1 MDFRSNLFGKDE
13 NHEFLNAC
21 RLGQIEKVERFLK
34 SNKIDINSQD
44 EYGKTALI
52 CATDMGYKDILELL
66 IKGGANLNI
75 QDEYGKTALI
85 YSAQTGY
92 KDVVELL
99 IKGGA
104 DLNIQEENSNTALEI
119 AAKMEFKD
127 IVELLIKG
135 DGSFR
140 S

>member
-1 MDFRSNLFGKDE
+1 M
-13 NHEFLNAC
+13 
-21 RLGQIEKVERFLK
+21 
-34 SNKIDINSQD
+34 
-44 EYGKTALI
+44 
-52 CATDMGYKDILELL
+52 
-66 IKGGANLNI
+66 
-75 QDEYGKTALI
+75 

-127 IVELLIKG
+127 IVELLIKDG
-135 DGSFR
+135 GSFR

>member
-1 MDFRSNLFGKDE
+1 M
-13 NHEFLNAC
+13 
-21 RLGQIEKVERFLK
+21 
-34 SNKIDINSQD
+34 
-44 EYGKTALI
+44 
-52 CATDMGYKDILELL
+52 
-66 IKGGANLNI
+66 
-75 QDEYGKTALI
+75 

-104 DLNIQEENSNTALEI
+104 DLNIQEEHGKTALEI

-127 IVELLIKG
+127 IVEFLIKG